1 MAETFLISDTHFG
14 HTNIIKYCDRPF
26 ANVDAMDEALIKNWN
41 SVVGPQDK
49 VYHLGDVTL
58 STKKMWIMD
67 HLNGKKILIKGNHD
81 IFPLKVYMPYF
92 KDIRATHELG
102 RYILSHV
109 PVHDSQK
116 YRFDGNIH
124 GHTHEKNLPDPWY
137 YNISVEQTN
146 YTPITLEQAMKRYSR
161 FNIKTKR
168 ERAKN
173 DD

>member
-1 MAETFLISDTHFG
+1 MAKTFLISDTHFG

-26 ANVDAMDEALIKNWN
+26 ANVDEMDAALIKNWN

-58 STKKMWIMD
+58 SAKKMWIMD
-67 HLNGKKILIKGNHD
+67 HLNGTKILIKGNHD
-81 IFPLKVYMPYF
+81 IFPLKVYTPYF

-102 RYILSHV
+102 GYILSHV

-124 GHTHEKNLPDPWY
+124 GHTHEKSLPDPWY
-137 YNISVEQTN
+137 YNISVEQIN
-146 YTPITLEQAMKRYSR
+146 YTPITLEQAIKRYSR

-168 ERAKN
+168 ESKK
-173 DD
+173 

>member
-146 YTPITLEQAMKRYSR
+146 YTPITLEQAIKRYSR